1 MKFSRE
7 AFLAFMFLLIIF
19 SVAEG
24 ASWEVEKII
33 EEVGGELP
41 FLDYP
46 VGILV
51 DDQNQLVLVN
61 DWGNNRFL
69 SLTPDGQIQK
79 ALTGLNSPAGL
90 GKDEQRNRIY
100 IVEQKANQ
108 VRVINSDDFSTSGFL
123 KAKTQR
129 GKYTWLIPVNLE

>member
-1 MKFSRE
+1 M
-7 AFLAFMFLLIIF
+7 
-19 SVAEG
+19 AEG

-33 EEVGGELP
+33 EEVGESC

-51 DDQNQLVLVN
+51 DDQNQLILVN

-108 VRVINSDDFSTSGFL
+108 VRVINSDDFSTSGF
-123 KAKTQR
+123 
-129 GKYTWLIPVNLE
+129 ES

>member
-51 DDQNQLVLVN
+51 DDQNQLILVN

-69 SLTPDGQIQK
+69 SLTPDEQIQK

-108 VRVINSDDFSTSGFL
+108 VRVINKMCIRD
-123 KAKTQR
+123 R
-129 GKYTWLIPVNLE
+129 C